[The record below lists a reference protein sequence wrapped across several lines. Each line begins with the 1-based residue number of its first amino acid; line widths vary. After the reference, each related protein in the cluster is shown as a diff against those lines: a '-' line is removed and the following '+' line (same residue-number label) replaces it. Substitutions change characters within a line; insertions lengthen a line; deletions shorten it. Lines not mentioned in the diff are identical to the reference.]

1 MRPNAMARRM
11 FSAPALA
18 GLMAGAVLAIAAAP
32 ASAQL
37 VGAPPYV
44 WGYVLT
50 PNPPLAGQP
59 TLLQLFGVYPTGC
72 GVIVEQ
78 SVADPG
84 RVTLR
89 LRSTVCT
96 DTSSGRWVA
105 TFPLGILPGGNRTIA
120 ITSTMDQPD
129 SGVTVD
135 HSSLTFFVEGSDS
148 VPPPPPPPPPPGPPP
163 TGSLVTLTT
172 TDPYPP
178 RPSRPM
184 AFILGGFA
192 PFTCPIVSAATI
204 VDTSHLAL
212 TLSPGSCADTAGFW
226 SQRFEMGL
234 QREGHHHLDLA
245 ITLEG
250 GDSVVTLHVPVGFL
264 VVSDSVDWGP
274 PPIDSLQNVMSPG
287 RPNPFLAESRFS
299 VSIDEPA
306 DANVAVFDVL
316 GRRVRQVFRGRLPA
330 GTTELMWNGRRD
342 DGARAMAGIYFYRL
356 EMRGRVISRRL
367 VLLPQR

>member
-1 MRPNAMARRM
+1 MRPNAMARRT
-11 FSAPALA
+11 FTTLALA
-18 GLMAGAVLAIAAAP
+18 GLLAATCLATATAP

-37 VGAPPYV
+37 VGMPPFV
-44 WGYVLT
+44 WGDVLT
-50 PNPPLAGQP
+50 PNPPLTSGP
-59 TLLQLFGVYPTGC
+59 TTLQLFGVYPTGC
-72 GVIVEQ
+72 GVIEEQ
-78 SVADPG
+78 TVVDG
-84 RVTLR
+84 EHVRLR
-89 LRSTVCT
+89 LRSVVCT

-105 TFPLGILPGGNRTIA
+105 TFPLGVLPGGNHSVA
-120 ITSTMDQPD
+120 ITLTMDQPD

-135 HSSLTFFVEGSDS
+135 HGSLTFYVEGSDS

-163 TGSLVTLTT
+163 TGSLVTLTA

-184 AFILGGFA
+184 AFIVGGFA

-226 SQRFEMGL
+226 SHRFEMGL

-245 ITLEG
+245 ITLDR
-250 GDSVVTLHVPVGFL
+250 GDSVVTLHMPVGFL
-264 VVSDSVDWGP
+264 VVNDSVDWSP
-274 PPIDSLQNVMSPG
+274 PPIDSLQNVMSPS
-287 RPNPFLAESRFS
+287 RPNPFLTESRVS
-299 VSIDEPA
+299 VSIDDAA
-306 DANVAVFDVL
+306 DADVAVFDVL
-316 GRRVRQVFRGRLPA
+316 GRRVKQVFHGRLPA

-342 DGARAMAGIYFYRL
+342 DGRRAMAGIYFYRL
-356 EMRGRVISRRL
+356 EMRGRIVSRRL